1 MIETHAQ
8 IWALQGNGFVQGK
21 SDNNSSVNMDI
32 IDLIIVNAVVIVVT
46 VGLVLTAHRYEKNFV
61 TIMTLLMIMVLNI
74 IIS

>member
-32 IDLIIVNAVVIVVT
+32 IDLIVVNAVVIVVI
-46 VGLVLTAHRYEKNFV
+46 VGLVLTAHRYEKNYV
-61 TIMTLLMIMVLNI
+61 TIMVLNI